1 MRGDVRVDHRVK
13 AAAARKVFHGLW
25 AAPVAWLMA
34 SSGVAAQENP
44 NAAGSSSS
52 TTLPEIRVIATTPVA
67 PPRVAPH
74 APAPAPAGAATP
86 APAPE
91 TAAKAVPGAV
101 DQDKIPSNVQTV
113 GASAFDGTKAPDL
126 LQSLVR
132 ALPGVSLSSQTGN
145 DFQLDLNYRGFTASP
160 VIGTPQG
167 LAVYQNGVR
176 INEVFGD
183 VVNWDFIPQKAIN
196 QLTLVPS
203 NPVYGLNAIGGA
215 LSFEMKNGYTFHGVE
230 GEISGGSYGR
240 AGASVQAGGEV
251 GNLSGYITAD
261 AINDAG
267 WRNNS
272 PSSLRR
278 VFTDFGARGDQT
290 EFHVTFTGAN
300 NNFGA
305 TAATPVQM
313 LSQDWASIYTI
324 PQTTQN
330 QLAFLTASA
339 TWKPSDT
346 WTYQAIAYY
355 RNFQQSHVDGN
366 GTDAQNS
373 GCPDPTVLCF
383 PNLDG
388 TVSNLTTTRG
398 QTVPAT
404 GPLGTSVLGEIDRTW
419 TTTNSFGGSVQT
431 SSSEKLFGHN
441 NNFTVGLSAD
451 RGLVQFSTTSELATV
466 NANQFPTVQ
475 GFGLFIDQPSGD
487 VAPVGLG
494 STTLYTGLYA
504 TDTFDVTS
512 RLSITAGGRFNF
524 AQINLSDELGNDPA
538 LSGNH
543 TYTHFNPMIGATYK
557 LTPNLTFYGDFAE
570 ANRAPT
576 PLELACSDPV
586 RPCLIDSALVGDPN
600 LQQVVSYTFEAGLR
614 GQFNIAQGLLNW
626 TIGGFHALNTDDII
640 AVSSPIPGHEFF
652 QNAGNTLRQGIE
664 ANLNYKQDRWNI
676 YANYTYVDAT
686 FLNSLTLSSPF
697 NPFADANGNIF
708 VVPGDHLTGIPDFR
722 FKLGAEYQVTKPW
735 KVGADL
741 NIIGSQWLVGDE
753 SNQNPK
759 VPPYWVVN
767 LHSSYKITE
776 NVEVFGLVR
785 NLFDQHY
792 YVYGTFFDVTSFPYL
807 NLTDPRT
814 FIPGMPFAAYLGVRG
829 TLPSATLAFA
839 DAPPPILSKTP
850 PENWTGAT
858 STGVNWTGIY
868 VGFNAGF
875 SFGGSDWTDSV
886 TGGSTGSF
894 GTSGFVF
901 GGTLGANYQVGSV
914 VFGVEADG
922 DWADASGFGT
932 FTATSLCAGGCL
944 TQNTWLSTVRGR
956 VGYALDRF
964 FVYGTGGAAFGNVRA
979 NFSNDPVSSTTEA
992 GWTVG
997 AGVEVALA
1005 QNWSAKAEYLFV
1017 NLADGSCTADCAI
1030 ADASGT
1036 SLIPNIA
1043 VKFNESIVRGGVNYK
1058 FMW

>member
-1 MRGDVRVDHRVK
+1 MCSDVRVHRRVTTTD
-13 AAAARKVFHGLW
+13 VLHGLW
-25 AAPVAWLMA
+25 AVPIAWLLA
-34 SSGVAAQENP
+34 SSVAAAQENP
-44 NAAGSSSS
+44 NPAAS
-52 TTLPEIRVIATTPVA
+52 TTSLPEIRVIATTPVA
-67 PPRVAPH
+67 PPRTTPR
-74 APAPAPAGAATP
+74 APAAAPTPAATP
-86 APAPE
+86 TAAAVTE
-91 TAAKAVPGAV
+91 TASIAVPGAV
-101 DQDKIPSNVQTV
+101 ELDKIPSNVQTV

-126 LQSLVR
+126 LQSLDR

-183 VVNWDFIPQKAIN
+183 VVNWDFIPQSAIN

-203 NPVYGLNAIGGA
+203 NPVYGLNASGGA
-215 LSFEMKNGYTFHGVE
+215 LAFEMKNGYTYHAIE
-230 GEISGGSYGR
+230 GELSGGSYGR
-240 AGASVQAGGEV
+240 AVASVQAGGQN

-278 VFTDFGARGDQT
+278 VYADLGARGDQT
-290 EFHVTFTGAN
+290 EFHVTFTGAD

-346 WTYQAIAYY
+346 WTYQAIGYF
-355 RNFQQSHVDGN
+355 RSFRQSHVDGN

-419 TTTNSFGGSVQT
+419 TNTNSFGGTVQAAT
-431 SSSEKLFGHN
+431 SERLFGHN
-441 NNFTVGLSAD
+441 NNFTIGLSVD
-451 RGLVQFSTTSELATV
+451 RGLVQFSTTSELGTV

-494 STTLYTGLYA
+494 ASTLYTGLYA

-524 AQINLSDELGNDPA
+524 AQINLTDDLGNDPA

-576 PLELACSDPV
+576 PLELACADPV
-586 RPCLIDSALVGDPN
+586 RPCLIDNALVGDPN
-600 LQQVVSYTFEAGLR
+600 LQQVITYTFEAGLR
-614 GQFNIAQGLLNW
+614 GQFNIAQGLVNW
-626 TIGGFHALNTDDII
+626 TVGGFHALNTNDII

-686 FLNSLTLSSPF
+686 FQNALTLQSPF

-708 VVPGDHLTGIPDFR
+708 VVPGDHLTGIPNFR

-741 NIIGSQWLVGDE
+741 NVVGSQWLVGDK

-759 VPPYWVVN
+759 VAPYWVVN
-767 LHSSYKITE
+767 LHSSYKVTE

-792 YVYGTFFDVTSFPYL
+792 NVFGTFFDVTSFPYL
-807 NLTDPRT
+807 GLTDPRT
-814 FIPGMPFAAYLGVRG
+814 FVPGVPFAAYVGVKG
-829 TLPSATLAFA
+829 TLPSGALAFA
-839 DAPPPILSKTP
+839 DPRPAIVSKSP
-850 PENWTGAT
+850 SPDWTALT
-858 STGVNWTGIY
+858 SPAVNWTGIY
-868 VGFNAGF
+868 LGLNGGFT
-875 SFGGSDWTDSV
+875 FGGSNWTDSV
-886 TGGSTGSF
+886 TGGSSGNF

-901 GGTLGANYQVGSV
+901 GGTVGVNYQVGSL

-932 FTATSLCAGGCL
+932 FTASALCTGACFTTSS
-944 TQNTWLSTVRGR
+944 WLSTVRGR
-956 VGYALDRF
+956 AGYAFDRF

-979 NFSNDPVSSTTEA
+979 NFSNDPVTSSIEA

-997 AGVEVALA
+997 AGVEVAFA
-1005 QNWSAKAEYLFV
+1005 RNWSAKAEYLFV
-1017 NLADGSCTADCAI
+1017 NLADGSCTANCAI

-1036 SLIPNIA
+1036 PVIPNVA
-1043 VKFNESIVRGGVNYK
+1043 VKFNESVVRGGINYR
-1058 FMW
+1058 FSL